1 MELSEKLGKVET
13 LPTNAEGSG
22 SIPGWGVRIPDA
34 SWPENQNIKQKQY
47 CYKFNKGF
55 KSSPHQKKKK
65 NTHKQSLFLEDSLCT
80 CSVTSVVSDSVHPHG
95 L

>member
-65 NTHKQSLFLEDSLCT
+65 YTQAVFI
-80 CSVTSVVSDSVHPHG
+80 P
-95 L
+95 